1 MQGMVR
7 LDDIIEKVSSYNPAG
22 NLDIIRKAYIFSA
35 KVHKGQVRLSGEPYL
50 NHPIEVA
57 MLLAELKLDPQT
69 IATGLLHDTVE
80 DTFATIEEI
89 REFFGPEVAE
99 MVDGVTKIGKI
110 SFATSEEKQAENFRK
125 MILAMGK
132 DIRVILVKLADRLHN
147 MKTLEHLPAE
157 KQLSIAQETLDIYA
171 PIANRLGIGWVKS
184 ELEDLSLKFLKPDLY
199 NEILA
204 KVSGKWAEREKFIN
218 DFKDVL
224 KKEMEGL
231 NIQGEV
237 SGRPKHIYGVYK
249 KLGEEHVDIGQL
261 NDIMA
266 FRIKV
271 DSVKDCYGALGM
283 VHSLW
288 KPVPGR
294 FKDFVAIP
302 KANGYQSLHTTVIAP
317 NGERVEVQI
326 RTREMHR
333 VAEEGIAAHWK
344 YKEDKA
350 FSQKDDARFS
360 WLRQLLEWQKDV
372 KDPGEFMATVKVDL
386 FSDEVYVFTPKG
398 QVKELPR
405 GATPVDFAYNIH
417 SDVGHKCVGAKI
429 NGKMVPLRYQLRNGD
444 TVEIL
449 TSSTH
454 HPSKD
459 WLKFVVTPR
468 AKTRIIQWI
477 NTEERGRSISL
488 GREMLEKE
496 LKKYSLELRN
506 EDISKAA
513 SDLHI
518 PTAED
523 LYARVGYG
531 KLPINNVL
539 TRIVPKSKLTDL
551 QKPKSGLAGVVSKF
565 KKKPDSAIRIKGVE
579 DVMVRFGNCCNPLP
593 GDKVVGFI
601 TRGRGVTVHRVE
613 CPMTLELDPERKV
626 DVQWD
631 LETGGSRPAKIEVLC
646 LDKKGILTDISST
659 ITSSEANITSAQLKA
674 TEDKKA
680 IGIFEVEVGSVD
692 QLQRVMGA
700 LSRLKGVLKVER
712 LRA

>member
-1 MQGMVR
+1 MIR
-7 LDDIIEKVSSYNPAG
+7 LEDIIERISAYNPTG
-22 NLDIIRKAYIFSA
+22 DLDLIRKAYIFSA

-57 MLLAELKLDPQT
+57 MLLAQLRLDPQT
-69 IATGLLHDTVE
+69 IATGLLHDTIE
-80 DTFATIEEI
+80 DTFATTEELK
-89 REFFGPEVAE
+89 EFFGQEVAE

-110 SFATSEEKQAENFRK
+110 AFATSEEKQAENFRK

-147 MKTLEHLPAE
+147 MRTLEHLPNE
-157 KQLSIAQETLDIYA
+157 KRIFIAQETHDIYA
-171 PIANRLGIGWVKS
+171 PIANRLGIGWIKS
-184 ELEDLSLKFLKPDLY
+184 ELEDLSLKYLRPELY
-199 NEILA
+199 NNIS
-204 KVSGKWAEREKFIN
+204 KMVSDKWVEREKFIT
-218 DFKDVL
+218 DFKDVIE
-224 KKEMEGL
+224 KEMESF
-231 NIQGEV
+231 NIKGEV
-237 SGRPKHIYGVYK
+237 TGRPKHIYGVYK
-249 KLGEEHVDIGQL
+249 KLSDQDVVDIEQL

-294 FKDFVAIP
+294 FKDFIAIS

-333 VAEEGIAAHWK
+333 IAEEGIAAHWK

-360 WLRQLLEWQKDV
+360 WLRQLLELQMDLKDS
-372 KDPGEFMATVKVDL
+372 GQFMETVKVDL

-398 QVKELPR
+398 LVKELPR

-417 SDVGHKCVGAKI
+417 SDIGHKCVGAKV

-449 TSSTH
+449 TSTTH

-459 WLKFVVTPR
+459 WLKFVVTSR
-468 AKTRIIQWI
+468 AKARIIQWI

-488 GREMLEKE
+488 GKEMLEKE

-506 EDISKAA
+506 EDISKAV
-513 SDLHI
+513 SELHI

-531 KLPINNVL
+531 KLPIHNVL
-539 TRIVPKSKLTDL
+539 TKIVSKDKLLDIQKKSKL
-551 QKPKSGLAGVVSKF
+551 GLASVISRF
-565 KKKPDSAIRIKGVE
+565 RKKPDSAIRIKGVE
-579 DVMVRFGNCCNPLP
+579 DVMVRFGNCCNPLS

-601 TRGRGVTVHRVE
+601 TRGRGITVHRIE
-613 CPMTLELDPERKV
+613 CPMTMEIDPERKV
-626 DVQWD
+626 EVEWD
-631 LETGGSRPAKIEVLC
+631 TGAAGSRPAKIEVIC
-646 LDKKGILTDISST
+646 NDKKGILADISST

-680 IGIFEVEVGSVD
+680 LGIFEVEVGSVD
-692 QLQRVMGA
+692 QLQKVMSA
-700 LSRLKGVLKVER
+700 LSKLKGVLKVER
-712 LRA
+712 LRG

>member
-1 MQGMVR
+1 MIR
-7 LDDIIEKVSSYNPAG
+7 LEDIIERVSAYNSAG
-22 NLDIIRKAYIFSA
+22 DLDLIKKAYIFSA

-57 MLLAELKLDPQT
+57 MLLAQLRLDPQT
-69 IATGLLHDTVE
+69 ISTGLLHDTIE
-80 DTFATIEEI
+80 DTFATTEELK
-89 REFFGPEVAE
+89 EFFGPEVAE

-110 SFATSEEKQAENFRK
+110 AFATSEEKQAENFRK

-147 MKTLEHLPAE
+147 MRTLEHLPNE
-157 KQLSIAQETLDIYA
+157 KQISIAQETHDIYA
-171 PIANRLGIGWVKS
+171 PIANRLGIGWIKS
-184 ELEDLSLKFLKPDLY
+184 ELEDLSLKYLRPELY
-199 NEILA
+199 NKISKL
-204 KVSGKWAEREKFIN
+204 VSDKWAERERFIT
-218 DFKDVL
+218 DFKNVIQ
-224 KKEMEGL
+224 KEMESF

-237 SGRPKHIYGVYK
+237 TGRPKHIYGVYK
-249 KLGEEHVDIGQL
+249 KLGEQDVVDIEQL

-294 FKDFVAIP
+294 FKDFIAMS

-333 VAEEGIAAHWK
+333 IAEEGIAAHWK

-360 WLRQLLEWQKDV
+360 WLRQLLELQTDL
-372 KDPGEFMATVKVDL
+372 KDPGQFMETVKVDL

-405 GATPVDFAYNIH
+405 GATPVDFAYGIH
-417 SDVGHKCVGAKI
+417 SDVGHQCVGSKV
-429 NGKMVPLRYQLRNGD
+429 NGKIVPLRYQLRNGD

-459 WLKFVVTPR
+459 WLKFVVTSR
-468 AKTRIIQWI
+468 AKARIIQWI
-477 NTEERGRSISL
+477 NTEERARSISL

-506 EDISKAA
+506 EDISKAV
-513 SDLHI
+513 SELHI

-531 KLPINNVL
+531 KLPIHNVL
-539 TRIVPKSKLTDL
+539 ARIVPKDKLLDL
-551 QKPKSGLAGVVSKF
+551 QKKSKSGLAGVISRF
-565 KKKPDSAIRIKGVE
+565 RKKPDSAIRIKGIE
-579 DVMVRFGNCCNPLP
+579 DVMVRFANCCNPLS

-601 TRGRGVTVHRVE
+601 TRGRGITVHRVE
-613 CPMTLELDPERKV
+613 CPMTREIDPERKV
-626 DVQWD
+626 DVEWD
-631 LETGGSRPAKIEVLC
+631 TGAAGSRPAKIQVIC
-646 LDKKGILTDISST
+646 NDKKGILADISST

-680 IGIFEVEVGSVD
+680 VGIFEVEVGSVD
-692 QLQRVMGA
+692 QLQKVIAA

-712 LRA
+712 MRG

>member
-1 MQGMVR
+1 MIR
-7 LDDIIEKVSSYNPAG
+7 LEDIIERVSAYNPAG
-22 NLDIIRKAYIFSA
+22 DFDLIRKAYIFSA

-57 MLLAELKLDPQT
+57 MLLAQLRLDPQT
-69 IATGLLHDTVE
+69 IATGLLHDTIE
-80 DTFATIEEI
+80 DTFATPEELK
-89 REFFGPEVAE
+89 EFFGQEVAE

-110 SFATSEEKQAENFRK
+110 AFATSEEKQAENFRK

-147 MKTLEHLPAE
+147 MRTLEHLPNE
-157 KQLSIAQETLDIYA
+157 KQISIAQETHDIYA
-171 PIANRLGIGWVKS
+171 PIANRLGIGWIKS
-184 ELEDLSLKFLKPDLY
+184 ELEDLSLKYLRPELY
-199 NEILA
+199 NKIS
-204 KVSGKWAEREKFIN
+204 KMVSDKWVEREKFIT
-218 DFKDVL
+218 DFKDVIR
-224 KKEMEGL
+224 KEMESF

-237 SGRPKHIYGVYK
+237 TGRPKHIYGVYK
-249 KLGEEHVDIGQL
+249 KLGEQDVVDIEQL

-294 FKDFVAIP
+294 FKDFIAMS

-333 VAEEGIAAHWK
+333 IAEEGIAAHWK

-360 WLRQLLEWQKDV
+360 WLRQLLELQTDL
-372 KDPGEFMATVKVDL
+372 KDPGHFMETVKVDL

-405 GATPVDFAYNIH
+405 GATPVDFAYGIH
-417 SDVGHKCVGAKI
+417 SDVGHKCVGSKV
-429 NGKMVPLRYQLRNGD
+429 NGKIVPLRYQLRNGD

-459 WLKFVVTPR
+459 WLKFVVTSR
-468 AKTRIIQWI
+468 AKARIIQWI

-496 LKKYSLELRN
+496 LKKHSLELRN
-506 EDISKAA
+506 EDISKAV
-513 SDLHI
+513 SELHI

-531 KLPINNVL
+531 KLPIHNVL
-539 TRIVPKSKLTDL
+539 ARIVSKDKLLDL
-551 QKPKSGLAGVVSKF
+551 QKKPTLGLAGVISRF
-565 KKKPDSAIRIKGVE
+565 RKKPDSAIRIKGIE
-579 DVMVRFGNCCNPLP
+579 DVMVRFANCCNPLS

-601 TRGRGVTVHRVE
+601 TRGRGITVHRVE
-613 CPMTLELDPERKV
+613 CPMTREIDPERKV
-626 DVQWD
+626 DVEWD
-631 LETGGSRPAKIEVLC
+631 TGAAGSRPAKIQVIC
-646 LDKKGILTDISST
+646 NDKKGILADISST

-680 IGIFEVEVGSVD
+680 VGIFEVEVGSVD
-692 QLQRVMGA
+692 QLQKVIAA

>member
-1 MQGMVR
+1 MIR
-7 LDDIIEKVSSYNPAG
+7 LEDIIERVSAYNPAG
-22 NLDIIRKAYIFSA
+22 DLDLIRKAYIFSA

-57 MLLAELKLDPQT
+57 MLLAQLRLDPQT
-69 IATGLLHDTVE
+69 ISTGLLHDTIE
-80 DTFATIEEI
+80 DTFATTEELK
-89 REFFGPEVAE
+89 EFFGQEVAE

-110 SFATSEEKQAENFRK
+110 AFATSEEKQAENFRK

-147 MKTLEHLPAE
+147 MRTLEHLPNE
-157 KQLSIAQETLDIYA
+157 KRISIAQETHDIYA
-171 PIANRLGIGWVKS
+171 PIANRLGIGWIKS
-184 ELEDLSLKFLKPDLY
+184 ELEDLSLKYLRPELY
-199 NEILA
+199 NKISKL
-204 KVSGKWAEREKFIN
+204 VSDKWVERERFIT
-218 DFKDVL
+218 DFKDVI
-224 KKEMEGL
+224 KKEMETF
-231 NIQGEV
+231 NITGEV
-237 SGRPKHIYGVYK
+237 TGRPKHIYGVYK
-249 KLGEEHVDIGQL
+249 KLGEQDIVDIDQL

-294 FKDFVAIP
+294 FKDFIAMS

-333 VAEEGIAAHWK
+333 IAEEGIAAHWK
-344 YKEDKA
+344 YKEGKG

-360 WLRQLLEWQKDV
+360 WLRQLLELQMDL
-372 KDPGEFMATVKVDL
+372 KDPGQFMETVKVDL

-398 QVKELPR
+398 LVKELPR

-417 SDVGHKCVGAKI
+417 SDIGHKCVGAKV

-449 TSSTH
+449 TSTAH

-459 WLKFVVTPR
+459 WLKFVVTSR
-468 AKTRIIQWI
+468 AKARIIQWI

-506 EDISKAA
+506 EDISKAV
-513 SDLHI
+513 SELHI

-531 KLPINNVL
+531 KLPIHNVL
-539 TRIVPKSKLTDL
+539 TKIVPKDKLLDFQKKSKL
-551 QKPKSGLAGVVSKF
+551 GLASVISRF
-565 KKKPDSAIRIKGVE
+565 RKKPDSAIRIKGVE
-579 DVMVRFGNCCNPLP
+579 DVMVRFGNCCNPLS

-601 TRGRGVTVHRVE
+601 TRGRGITVHRIE
-613 CPMTLELDPERKV
+613 CPMTMEIDPERKV
-626 DVQWD
+626 EVEWD
-631 LETGGSRPAKIEVLC
+631 TGAVGSRPAKIEVIC
-646 LDKKGILTDISST
+646 NDKKGILADISST

-680 IGIFEVEVGSVD
+680 VGIFEVEVGSVD
-692 QLQRVMGA
+692 QLQKVIAA

>member
-1 MQGMVR
+1 MIR
-7 LDDIIEKVSSYNPAG
+7 LEDIIERVSAYNPAG
-22 NLDIIRKAYIFSA
+22 DLDLIKKAYIFSA

-57 MLLAELKLDPQT
+57 MLLAQLRLDPQT
-69 IATGLLHDTVE
+69 ISTGLLHDTIE
-80 DTFATIEEI
+80 DTFATTEELK
-89 REFFGPEVAE
+89 EFFGPEVAE

-110 SFATSEEKQAENFRK
+110 AFATSEEKQAENFRK

-147 MKTLEHLPAE
+147 MRTLEHLPNE
-157 KQLSIAQETLDIYA
+157 KQISIAQETHDIYA
-171 PIANRLGIGWVKS
+171 PIANRLGIGWIKS
-184 ELEDLSLKFLKPDLY
+184 ELEDLSLKYLRPELY
-199 NEILA
+199 NKISKL
-204 KVSGKWAEREKFIN
+204 VSDKWAERERFIT
-218 DFKDVL
+218 DFKNVIQ
-224 KKEMEGL
+224 KEMESF

-237 SGRPKHIYGVYK
+237 TGRPKHIYGVYK
-249 KLGEEHVDIGQL
+249 KLGEQDVVDIEQL

-294 FKDFVAIP
+294 FKDFIAMS

-333 VAEEGIAAHWK
+333 IAEEGIAAHWK

-360 WLRQLLEWQKDV
+360 WLRQLLELQTDL
-372 KDPGEFMATVKVDL
+372 KDPGQFMETVKVDL

-405 GATPVDFAYNIH
+405 GATPVDFAYGIH
-417 SDVGHKCVGAKI
+417 SDVGHQCVGSKV
-429 NGKMVPLRYQLRNGD
+429 NGKIVPLRYQLRNGD

-459 WLKFVVTPR
+459 WLKFVVTSR
-468 AKTRIIQWI
+468 AKARIIQWI
-477 NTEERGRSISL
+477 NTEERARSISL

-506 EDISKAA
+506 EDISKAV
-513 SDLHI
+513 SELHI

-531 KLPINNVL
+531 KLPIHNVL
-539 TRIVPKSKLTDL
+539 ARIVPKDKLLDL
-551 QKPKSGLAGVVSKF
+551 QKKSKSGLAGVISRF
-565 KKKPDSAIRIKGVE
+565 RKKPDSAIRIKGIE
-579 DVMVRFGNCCNPLP
+579 DVMVRFANCCNPLS

-601 TRGRGVTVHRVE
+601 TRGRGITVHRVE
-613 CPMTLELDPERKV
+613 CPMTMEIDPERKV
-626 DVQWD
+626 DVEWD
-631 LETGGSRPAKIEVLC
+631 TGAAGSRPAKIQVIC
-646 LDKKGILTDISST
+646 NDKKGILADISST

-680 IGIFEVEVGSVD
+680 VGIFEVEVGSVD
-692 QLQRVMGA
+692 QLQKVIAA

-712 LRA
+712 MRG

>member
-1 MQGMVR
+1 MIR
-7 LDDIIEKVSSYNPAG
+7 LEDIIERVSAYNPAG
-22 NLDIIRKAYIFSA
+22 DLDLIKKAYIFSA

-57 MLLAELKLDPQT
+57 MLLAQLRLDPQT
-69 IATGLLHDTVE
+69 IATGLLHDTIE
-80 DTFATIEEI
+80 DTFATTEELK
-89 REFFGPEVAE
+89 EFFGPEVAE

-110 SFATSEEKQAENFRK
+110 AFATSEEKQAENFRK

-147 MKTLEHLPAE
+147 MRTLEHLPNE
-157 KQLSIAQETLDIYA
+157 KQISIAQETHDIYA
-171 PIANRLGIGWVKS
+171 PIANRLGIGWIKS
-184 ELEDLSLKFLKPDLY
+184 ELEDLSLKYLRPELY
-199 NEILA
+199 NKISKL
-204 KVSGKWAEREKFIN
+204 VSDKWAERERFIT
-218 DFKDVL
+218 DFKNVIQ
-224 KKEMEGL
+224 KEMESF

-237 SGRPKHIYGVYK
+237 TGRPKHIYGVYK
-249 KLGEEHVDIGQL
+249 KLGEQDVVDIEQL

-294 FKDFVAIP
+294 FKDFIAMS

-333 VAEEGIAAHWK
+333 IAEEGIAAHWK

-360 WLRQLLEWQKDV
+360 WLRQLLELQTDL
-372 KDPGEFMATVKVDL
+372 KDPGQFMETVKVDL

-405 GATPVDFAYNIH
+405 GATPVDFAYGIH
-417 SDVGHKCVGAKI
+417 SDVGHQCVGSKV
-429 NGKMVPLRYQLRNGD
+429 NGKIVPLRYQLRNGD

-449 TSSTH
+449 TSTTH

-459 WLKFVVTPR
+459 WLKFVVTSR
-468 AKTRIIQWI
+468 AKARIIQWI
-477 NTEERGRSISL
+477 NTEERARSISL

-506 EDISKAA
+506 EDISKAV
-513 SDLHI
+513 SELHI

-531 KLPINNVL
+531 KLPIHNVL
-539 TRIVPKSKLTDL
+539 ARIVPKDKLLDL
-551 QKPKSGLAGVVSKF
+551 QKKSKSGLAGVISRF
-565 KKKPDSAIRIKGVE
+565 RKKPDSAIRIKGIE
-579 DVMVRFGNCCNPLP
+579 DVMVRFANCCNPLS

-601 TRGRGVTVHRVE
+601 TRGRGITVHRLE
-613 CPMTLELDPERKV
+613 CPMTMEIDPERKV
-626 DVQWD
+626 DVEWD
-631 LETGGSRPAKIEVLC
+631 TGAAGSRPAKIQVIC
-646 LDKKGILTDISST
+646 NDKKGILADISST

-680 IGIFEVEVGSVD
+680 VGIFEVEVGSVD
-692 QLQRVMGA
+692 QLQKVIAA

>member
-1 MQGMVR
+1 MVR
-7 LDDIIEKVSSYNPAG
+7 LEDIIERVSAYNPAG
-22 NLDIIRKAYIFSA
+22 DLDLIRKAYIFSA

-57 MLLAELKLDPQT
+57 MLLAQLRLDPQT
-69 IATGLLHDTVE
+69 ISTGLLHDTIE
-80 DTFATIEEI
+80 DTFATTEEL
-89 REFFGPEVAE
+89 REFFGQEVSE

-110 SFATSEEKQAENFRK
+110 AFATSEEKQAENFRK

-147 MKTLEHLPAE
+147 MRTLEHLPNE
-157 KQLSIAQETLDIYA
+157 KQISIAQETHDIYA
-171 PIANRLGIGWVKS
+171 PIANRLGIGWIKS
-184 ELEDLSLKFLKPDLY
+184 ELEDLSLKYLRPELY
-199 NEILA
+199 NKISKL
-204 KVSGKWAEREKFIN
+204 VSNKWVERERFIT
-218 DFKDVL
+218 DFKDIIR
-224 KKEMEGL
+224 KEMESF

-237 SGRPKHIYGVYK
+237 TGRPKHIYGVYK
-249 KLGEEHVDIGQL
+249 KLGDQDVVDIEQL

-294 FKDFVAIP
+294 FKDFIAMS

-333 VAEEGIAAHWK
+333 IAEEGIAAHWK

-360 WLRQLLEWQKDV
+360 WLRQLLELQTDL
-372 KDPGEFMATVKVDL
+372 KDPGQFMETVKVDL

-405 GATPVDFAYNIH
+405 GATPVDFAYGIH
-417 SDVGHKCVGAKI
+417 SDVGHQCVGSKV
-429 NGKMVPLRYQLRNGD
+429 NGKIVPLRYQLRNGD

-459 WLKFVVTPR
+459 WLKFVVTSR
-468 AKTRIIQWI
+468 AKARIIQWI
-477 NTEERGRSISL
+477 NTEERARSISL

-496 LKKYSLELRN
+496 IKKYSLELRN
-506 EDISKAA
+506 EDISKAI
-513 SDLHI
+513 SELHI

-531 KLPINNVL
+531 KLSIHNVL
-539 TRIVPKSKLTDL
+539 TKIVPKDKLLDL
-551 QKPKSGLAGVVSKF
+551 QKKSTIGLASVINRF
-565 KKKPDSAIRIKGVE
+565 RKKQDSAIRIKGIE
-579 DVMVRFGNCCNPLP
+579 DVMVRFANCCNPLS

-601 TRGRGVTVHRVE
+601 TRGRGITVHRVE
-613 CPMTLELDPERKV
+613 CPMTKEIDPERKV
-626 DVQWD
+626 EVEWD
-631 LETGGSRPAKIEVLC
+631 IGAVGSRPAKIEVVC
-646 LDKKGILTDISST
+646 LDKKGILAEISST
-659 ITSSEANITSAQLKA
+659 ITNSEANITSAQLKA

-692 QLQRVMGA
+692 QLQKVIAA

-712 LRA
+712 QRA

>member
-1 MQGMVR
+1 MIR
-7 LDDIIEKVSSYNPAG
+7 LEDIIERVSAYNPAG
-22 NLDIIRKAYIFSA
+22 DLDLIKKAYIFSA

-57 MLLAELKLDPQT
+57 MLLAQLRLDPQT
-69 IATGLLHDTVE
+69 ISTGLLHDTIE
-80 DTFATIEEI
+80 DTFATTEELK
-89 REFFGPEVAE
+89 EFFGPEVAE

-110 SFATSEEKQAENFRK
+110 AFATSEEKQAENFRK

-147 MKTLEHLPAE
+147 MRTLEHLPNE
-157 KQLSIAQETLDIYA
+157 KQISIAQETHDIYA
-171 PIANRLGIGWVKS
+171 PIANRLGIGWIKS
-184 ELEDLSLKFLKPDLY
+184 ELEDLSLKYLRPELY
-199 NEILA
+199 NKISKL
-204 KVSGKWAEREKFIN
+204 VSDKWAERERFIT
-218 DFKDVL
+218 DFKNVIQ
-224 KKEMEGL
+224 KEMESF

-237 SGRPKHIYGVYK
+237 TGRPKHIYGVYK
-249 KLGEEHVDIGQL
+249 KLGEQDVVDIEQL

-294 FKDFVAIP
+294 FKDFIAMS

-333 VAEEGIAAHWK
+333 IAEEGIAAHWK

-360 WLRQLLEWQKDV
+360 WLRQLLELQTDL
-372 KDPGEFMATVKVDL
+372 KDPGQFMETVKVDL

-405 GATPVDFAYNIH
+405 GATPVDFAYGIH
-417 SDVGHKCVGAKI
+417 SDVGHQCVGSKV
-429 NGKMVPLRYQLRNGD
+429 NGKIVPLRYQLRNGD

-459 WLKFVVTPR
+459 WLKFVVTSR
-468 AKTRIIQWI
+468 AKARIIQWI
-477 NTEERGRSISL
+477 NTEERARSISL

-506 EDISKAA
+506 EDISKAV
-513 SDLHI
+513 SELHI

-531 KLPINNVL
+531 KLPIHNVL
-539 TRIVPKSKLTDL
+539 ARIVPKDKLLDL
-551 QKPKSGLAGVVSKF
+551 QKKSKSGLAGVISRF
-565 KKKPDSAIRIKGVE
+565 RKKPDSAIRIKGIE
-579 DVMVRFGNCCNPLP
+579 DVMVRFANCCNPLS

-601 TRGRGVTVHRVE
+601 TRGRGITVHRVE
-613 CPMTLELDPERKV
+613 CPMTMEIDPERKV
-626 DVQWD
+626 DVEWD
-631 LETGGSRPAKIEVLC
+631 TGAAGSRPAKIQVIC
-646 LDKKGILTDISST
+646 NDKKGILADISST

-680 IGIFEVEVGSVD
+680 VGIFEVEVGSVD
-692 QLQRVMGA
+692 QLQKVIAA

>member
-1 MQGMVR
+1 MIR
-7 LDDIIEKVSSYNPAG
+7 LDDVIERVSAYNPTG
-22 NLDIIRKAYIFSA
+22 DLDLIRKAYIFSA

-57 MLLAELKLDPQT
+57 MLLADLKLDPQT

-80 DTFATIEEI
+80 DTFATSEELKEI
-89 REFFGPEVAE
+89 FGQEVAD

-110 SFATSEEKQAENFRK
+110 AFATSEEKQAENFRK
-125 MILAMGK
+125 MVLAMGK
-132 DIRVILVKLADRLHN
+132 DIRVILVKLTDRLHN
-147 MKTLEHLPAE
+147 MRTLVHLSPE
-157 KQLSIAQETLDIYA
+157 KQVVIAQETLDIYA
-171 PIANRLGIGWVKS
+171 PIANRLGIGWIKS
-184 ELEDLSLKFLKPDLY
+184 ELEDLSLKYLRPELY
-199 NEILA
+199 DKISMM
-204 KVSGKWAEREKFIN
+204 VSEKWAERERFITDFVDIIRTEMNKF
-218 DFKDVL
+218 
-224 KKEMEGL
+224 

-237 SGRPKHIYGVYK
+237 TGRPKHIYGVFK
-249 KLGEEHVDIGQL
+249 KLGEQEAVDIEQL

-266 FRIKV
+266 FRIIV

-283 VHSLW
+283 VHSMW

-294 FKDFVAIP
+294 FKDFIAIA
-302 KANGYQSLHTTVIAP
+302 KTNGYQSLHTTVIAP

-333 VAEEGIAAHWK
+333 IAQEGIAAHWK

-350 FSQKDDARFS
+350 LSQKDDARFS
-360 WLRQLLEWQKDV
+360 WLRQLLELQRDM
-372 KDPGEFMATVKVDL
+372 KDPGEFMETVKVDL

-405 GATPVDFAYNIH
+405 GATPVDYAYNIH
-417 SDVGHKCVGAKI
+417 SDVGNKCVGAKV

-449 TSSTH
+449 TSQTH

-459 WLKFVVTPR
+459 WLKFVATPR
-468 AKTRIIQWI
+468 AKSRIIQWI

-496 LKKYSLELRN
+496 LKKYSIELRN

-513 SDLHI
+513 AELHI
-518 PTAED
+518 PTEDD

-531 KLPINNVL
+531 KLPINNVVS
-539 TRIVPKSKLTDL
+539 RIVPKSRLIELREKT
-551 QKPKSGLAGVVSKF
+551 KSGLASVISRF
-565 KKKPDSAIRIKGVE
+565 KKKPDSAITIKGID
-579 DVMVRFGNCCNPLP
+579 DVLVRFGNCCNPLP
-593 GDKVVGFI
+593 GDKIVGFI
-601 TRGRGVTVHRVE
+601 TRGRGVTIHRTE
-613 CPMTLELDPERKV
+613 CPMAMETDPERRV

-631 LETGGSRPAKIEVLC
+631 TAIAGSRPAKIEVLC
-646 LDKKGILTDISST
+646 LDKKGILTDISLA
-659 ITSSEANITSAQLKA
+659 ITASDANITSAQLRA

-680 IGIFEVEVGSVD
+680 VGMFEIEVAGVE
-692 QLQRVMGA
+692 QLSKVMGA
-700 LSRLKGVLKVER
+700 LSRLKGVIKVER